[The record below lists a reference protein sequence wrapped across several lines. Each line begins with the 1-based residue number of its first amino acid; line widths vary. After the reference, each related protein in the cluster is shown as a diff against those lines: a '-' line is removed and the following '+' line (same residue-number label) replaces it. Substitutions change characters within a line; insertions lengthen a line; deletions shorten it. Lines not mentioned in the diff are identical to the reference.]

1 MKIKKYIKMISL
13 SLCLTIATTGMA
25 FADTSTDSVLT
36 TLDEPVSNTPIE
48 VEVKVDEKIYNKQV
62 EIDNVLFKD
71 GSSVLESKGINITH
85 TVIVDDY
92 IELGIEPFNEENA
105 NMIYELVGKDLVKVV
120 EGTMAITLEGS
131 LAADVTA
138 DVTPEAKSE
147 INTTVATEAQ
157 VVSIAEDS
165 IKEKNSIHPLI
176 IGVTIIALLGGILVF
191 MKKIKTA

>member
-1 MKIKKYIKMISL
+1 MNIKKYIKMISL

-48 VEVKVDEKIYNKQV
+48 VKVDEKIYNKQV

-85 TVIVDDY
+85 TGLVNDY
-92 IELGIEPFNEENA
+92 IEIGIEPFNEENA
-105 NMIYELVGKDLVKVV
+105 NMIYDLVGKDLVKVV
-120 EGTMAITLEGS
+120 EGTMSITLEGS
-131 LAADVTA
+131 LAADGS
-138 DVTPEAKSE
+138 PESKTE
-147 INTTVATEAQ
+147 LNTTVATEAK

-165 IKEKNSIHPLI
+165 VKEKNSVQPLI
-176 IGVTIIALLGGILVF
+176 IGVAIIALLGGILVF

>member
-48 VEVKVDEKIYNKQV
+48 VKVKVDEKIYNKQV

-71 GSSVLESKGINITH
+71 RSSVLESKGINITH

-92 IELGIEPFNEENA
+92 IEIGIEPFNEENA
-105 NMIYELVGKDLVKVV
+105 NMIYDLVGKDLVKVV

-131 LAADVTA
+131 LAADG
-138 DVTPEAKSE
+138 TPEAKSE

-165 IKEKNSIHPLI
+165 VKEKNSISPLI
-176 IGVTIIALLGGILVF
+176 IGVAIIALLGGILVF

>member
-85 TVIVDDY
+85 TGLVNDY
-92 IELGIEPFNEENA
+92 IEIGIEPFNEENA
-105 NMIYELVGKDLVKVV
+105 NMIYDLVGKDLIKVV

-131 LAADVTA
+131 LAADG
-138 DVTPEAKSE
+138 TPESKSE

-165 IKEKNSIHPLI
+165 VKEKNSIQPLI
-176 IGVTIIALLGGILVF
+176 IGVAIIALLTGIFVF
-191 MKKIKTA
+191 MKKIKTT